1 MSDSPM
7 LKVLIVEDEALL
19 AMDIE
24 SMVEDAGHSVV
35 GEAASVREVTQL
47 PADIR
52 PTLALV
58 DIQLDEGSNGIDASA
73 IIKDRWPDAAVV
85 FVTANPTKV
94 PEDFAGA
101 HGVISK
107 PFSRNGL
114 VRAIRYLEEA
124 IFTPPPVSTE
134 TGSLKVSPVMA
145 AEWERD

>member
-24 SMVEDAGHSVV
+24 SMVQDAGHSVV
-35 GEAASVREVTQL
+35 GEASSVREVTQL
-47 PADIR
+47 PEDLR

-73 IIKDRWPDAAVV
+73 IIRDRWPDAAVV

-94 PEDFAGA
+94 PQDFAGA

-124 IFTPPPVSTE
+124 IFTPPPATTE
-134 TGSLKVSPVMA
+134 TGSLKVSPLIA